1 MRTSVRRPIQALLD
15 AIDTITLWAGAAA
28 GAVTG
33 YAYYPV
39 GFDTDWRLP
48 AAGVIAL
55 STAYTLSMAL
65 DAALAPVRRRAYGI
79 TPPASTD
86 TGIPDGLDEALDQ
99 IAAAAEHDA
108 AHRAAQHAYRIDL
121 SDGLLRDVDRWRGYT
136 TGEATFYLAPG
147 TVLHYSRGENE
158 RGIAQHHYTLLTA
171 DDPTPV
177 PVTNVRQIHE
187 DLLHARKTAE
197 AADAVVPST
206 V

>member
-1 MRTSVRRPIQALLD
+1 MRTSVRRSIQALLD

-39 GFDTDWRLP
+39 GFDADWRLP
-48 AAGVIAL
+48 AAGAIAL
-55 STAYTLSMAL
+55 SSAFTLSMAL

-99 IAAAAEHDA
+99 IAAAAEDA
-108 AHRAAQHAYRIDL
+108 AHRAAQHDRPQRRPAPRRRPVARL
-121 SDGLLRDVDRWRGYT
+121 HHRRGHLLPR
-136 TGEATFYLAPG
+136 PG

-158 RGIAQHHYTLLTA
+158 RGIAEHHYTLLTA
-171 DDPTPV
+171 GDSTPV
-177 PVTNVRQIHE
+177 PITNVRQNHE
-187 DLLHARKTAE
+187 DLLHTRKTAE